1 MDNMEALGITVGDI
15 TVVGILGIAALMGMA
30 LGLVKAVL
38 FVASW
43 AGAAAISYFTYQD
56 VTPYFLEHIQT
67 QRIAEISAAAAV
79 FIVALIVLFFV
90 FSRVWKRVKE
100 SEFNSL
106 DRSLG
111 LLGGLVAG
119 LLLVCFAY
127 LAAHW
132 ELGEDNL
139 PPYIAEA
146 RLRPYV
152 QFGADTIRPFLPPEV
167 QEKTKSVIRETRN
180 RAEDAKKVE
189 NALNKLDKLHG
200 LTTKEPSTPADQ
212 QKGYATPS
220 RRDMD
225 RLFESRQ

>member
-1 MDNMEALGITVGDI
+1 METLGLTVGDI
-15 TVVGILGIAALMGMA
+15 SIIIIIGVATFLGMA
-30 LGLVKAVL
+30 LGLIKAIL
-38 FVASW
+38 FVGSW
-43 AGAAAISYFTYQD
+43 IGAAAIAYFIYQD
-56 VTPYFLEHIQT
+56 ATPYFLEYIET
-67 QRIAEISAAAAV
+67 QRIAEISAAATV
-79 FIVALIVLFFV
+79 FVIALIVLFFF
-90 FSRVWKRVKE
+90 FSRIWKRVKE

-111 LLGGLVAG
+111 ILGGLTVG
-119 LLLVCFAY
+119 ILLVCIAY

-152 QFGADTIRPFLPPEV
+152 QYCADTIRPFLPPEV
-167 QEKTKSVIRETRN
+167 QEKTKSVIRATRN

-189 NALNKLDKLHG
+189 NALNKINKLNG
-200 LTTKEPSTPADQ
+200 LMTKSPSTPQDQ

-225 RLFESRQ
+225 RLFESKQ

>member
-1 MDNMEALGITVGDI
+1 METLGLTIGDVSVITI
-15 TVVGILGIAALMGMA
+15 IGIATFLGMA
-30 LGLVKAVL
+30 LGLIKAIL
-38 FVASW
+38 FVGSW
-43 AGAAAISYFTYQD
+43 IGAAAIAYYIYQD
-56 VTPYFLEHIQT
+56 ATPYFLKYIET
-67 QRIAEISAAAAV
+67 QRIAEISATTTV
-79 FIVALIVLFFV
+79 FVIALIVLFFV
-90 FSRVWKRVKE
+90 FSRIWKRVKE

-111 LLGGLVAG
+111 LLGGLTVG
-119 LLLVCFAY
+119 ILLVCTAY

-152 QFGADTIRPFLPPEV
+152 QYCADTIRPFLPPEV
-167 QEKTKSVIRETRN
+167 QEKTRSVVRATQN
-180 RAEDAKKVE
+180 RTEDAKKIE
-189 NALNKLDKLHG
+189 NALNKLKTLHG
-200 LTTKEPSTPADQ
+200 LTTKRPLPSPEQ

-225 RLFESRQ
+225 RLFESKQ

>member
-1 MDNMEALGITVGDI
+1 M
-15 TVVGILGIAALMGMA
+15 
-30 LGLVKAVL
+30 
-38 FVASW
+38 
-43 AGAAAISYFTYQD
+43 
-56 VTPYFLEHIQT
+56 
-67 QRIAEISAAAAV
+67 
-79 FIVALIVLFFV
+79 IVLFFV

-119 LLLVCFAY
+119 LLLVCSAY

-146 RLRPYV
+146 QLRPYV
-152 QFGADTIRPFLPPEV
+152 QYGADMIRPFLPAEV

-225 RLFESRQ
+225 RLFESKQ